1 VKLEKELQSNS
12 LDAKLLLKAKQFG
25 FTDSLIA
32 RISNNKEEDIKTL
45 RAQNKITSYFKMV
58 DTCAGEFDAT
68 STYYY
73 SCYDEGQESISSD
86 KKKIVIIGSGP
97 IRIGQGIEFDY
108 CNVRCV

>member
-1 VKLEKELQSNS
+1 
-12 LDAKLLLKAKQFG
+12 LLLKAKQFG

-32 RISNNKEEDIKTL
+32 NLTHNKEVNIKAM
-45 RAQNKITSYFKMV
+45 RVRNHITSYFKMV
-58 DTCAGEFDAT
+58 DTCAGEFDAS

-73 SCYDEGQESISSD
+73 SCYDEGQESISSK